1 MQDASKSAASAAAL
15 SSIGQIHISA
25 SDFERAK
32 AFYKD
37 VLELPMLFE
46 VAEQKMAFFE
56 CGGVRLY
63 LGVPTSPEYRANSFL
78 YYSVGDID
86 AAYERLKA
94 KGVDFLHPPSAIHKT
109 AKSELW
115 MAGFKDSEGNLAQ
128 LMCEKPL

>member
-1 MQDASKSAASAAAL
+1 MQDAAPGTVL
-15 SSIGQIHISA
+15 NSIGQIHISA

-32 AFYKD
+32 TFYKD
-37 VLELPMLFE
+37 VLGLPMLFE
-46 VAEQKMAFFE
+46 VAEQKMAFFD

-78 YYSVGDID
+78 YYNVGDID
-86 AAYERLKA
+86 AAYERMKA
-94 KGVDFLHPPSAIHKT
+94 KGVDFRHPPSAIHKT
-109 AKSELW
+109 QASELW